1 MTRLSYDQDG
11 EPTPSKLN
19 SMLIWKK
26 RKKIEWAREGKHLD
40 ENGICQVCKDSP
52 RPMEIDLPHE
62 GWTRCVCWT
71 VKKEARYRKAQD
83 FATMHDMLEWK
94 DFEVWGDAESKATL
108 QAAVNTMQNW
118 TKDIDC
124 WMLIGGRVGTG
135 KSHLLHTLDTY
146 LRPWSLY
153 ISIPDLKDLTFEYTG
168 KNELDVLLKKIST
181 HPILLL
187 DDVGAE
193 YASTFAIS
201 TVRQII
207 MSRYK
212 RWQEF
217 PTVVSTNLT
226 KSQLEDYDLR
236 MWDRLMDNTKV
247 LSIPFTGVK
256 SWRQYGY

>member
-11 EPTPSKLN
+11 KPTPSKLD
-19 SMLIWKK
+19 SMLVWKK
-26 RKKIEWAREGKHLD
+26 MRKLDWAREGLNYN
-40 ENGICQVCKDSP
+40 ENGICVMCEGSE
-52 RPMEIDLPHE
+52 RPMEVKLKNE

-71 VKKEARYRKAQD
+71 VQKEQRYIKAQD
-83 FATMHDMLEWK
+83 FATKHDILEWK
-94 DFEVWGDAESKATL
+94 DFEIWGSQTSKSALTSALTTL
-108 QAAVNTMQNW
+108 KRW
-118 TKDIDC
+118 TLELDT
-124 WMLIGGRVGTG
+124 WLLIAGKVGTG

-153 ISIPDLKDLTFEYTG
+153 MSVPDLKDLTFAYTG
-168 KNELDVLLKKIST
+168 KNELDVLLNKIST

-193 YASTFAIS
+193 YASSFAVS

-207 MSRYK
+207 MARYN

-226 KSQLEDYDLR
+226 DGQLKDYDER

-247 LSIPFTGVK
+247 RDIPFLGVE
-256 SWRQYGY
+256 SWRQHGN